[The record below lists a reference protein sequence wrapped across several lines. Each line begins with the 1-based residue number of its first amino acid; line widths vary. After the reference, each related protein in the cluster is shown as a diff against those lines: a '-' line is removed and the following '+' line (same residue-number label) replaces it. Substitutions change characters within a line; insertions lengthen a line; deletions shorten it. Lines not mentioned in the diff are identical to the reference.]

1 MSTDDQ
7 ITAIKAVENDSVRF
21 TIHVGRKRV
30 ATLMLDQIDA
40 LGLAVGV
47 PWDPA
52 LAQRIGE
59 AALTAKCR
67 RDALRMVNRRA
78 LSSVQISEKLLR
90 KEHAPEI
97 VRAVVA
103 TLTAKGFIDDEAFGR
118 AVLEGQLRKP
128 SGKRLLRHKLMQ
140 KKLSGSMVNR
150 LVDQADASRDAVA
163 DARDF
168 ARKKLRATS
177 MKKLDPVARKRRIWS
192 ALARRG
198 FEPPTIV
205 AALNQLPELRGDA
218 NGADY

>member
-1 MSTDDQ
+1 MPTDDQ
-7 ITAIKAVENDSVRF
+7 ITAIKAVENDPVRF
-21 TIHVGRKRV
+21 TIHVGRRRV

-47 PWDPA
+47 AWDPV

-78 LSSVQISEKLLR
+78 LSSVELTQKLLR
-90 KEHAPEI
+90 KEHAAEI
-97 VRAVVA
+97 VHAVVA
-103 TLTAKGFIDDEAFGR
+103 TLVAKKFLNDEAFGR

-140 KKLSGSMVNR
+140 KRLPGSMVNR

-163 DARDF
+163 DAREF
-168 ARKKLRATS
+168 AQKKLRATS

-198 FEPPTIV
+198 FEPPTII
-205 AALNQLPELRGDA
+205 AALDQLPELRGDA
-218 NGADY
+218 SDSDY